1 MSIDSLIKKAL
12 SKQPMIKPSRTKK
25 RAQVTTWR
33 ECSTFPQQQCRVIA
47 LGMGFIACKLTG
59 RHGANWVMPKVLASR
74 GRQHE

>member
-33 ECSTFPQQQCRVIA
+33 ECSTFHQQQCRVIA
-47 LGMGFIACKLTG
+47 YVMGVYCLQIDRQTRGKLGY
-59 RHGANWVMPKVLASR
+59 ANTFGKQRAA
-74 GRQHE
+74 